1 MSELDVEQIRAEA
14 RGYADE
20 LAEWRRERA
29 ALQAERDALRSFA
42 QARSTAEGAG
52 VSQDYTDQD
61 VIRRIARI
69 TGDAFCED
77 LDMRMAFAPDEVS
90 PELKSA
96 NEKLALIYRLAHS
109 HDTSARCYRVH
120 DDWRKLMKEKP

>member
-1 MSELDVEQIRAEA
+1 MCFVPGTFSFM
-14 RGYADE
+14 
-20 LAEWRRERA
+20 RERSRRD
-29 ALQAERDALRSFA
+29 LSLGSVERYQAERAIS
-42 QARSTAEGAG
+42 
-52 VSQDYTDQD
+52 DQD
-61 VIRRIARI
+61 VIRRISRI

-77 LDMRMAFAPDEVS
+77 LDMRVALRPDEVS